1 MKVCELIEKLKEL
14 PQDAY
19 IATYN
24 DISWGNKDDPN
35 QIQIKKHTWV
45 HSNHPYDK
53 PDFDYYNLE

>member
-24 DISWGNKDDPN
+24 DISWGDKDDPN

-45 HSNHPYDK
+45 HSNYPYDK
-53 PDFDYYNLE
+53 PDFD